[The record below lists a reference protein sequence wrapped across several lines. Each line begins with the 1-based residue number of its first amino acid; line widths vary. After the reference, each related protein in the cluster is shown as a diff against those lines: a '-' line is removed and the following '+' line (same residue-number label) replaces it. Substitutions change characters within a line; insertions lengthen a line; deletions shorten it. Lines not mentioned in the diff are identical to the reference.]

1 MQSGIPYLAEGTG
14 YKFADSLTSGSSRS
28 ESEQNPSIVIMSDP
42 ELQSLLNDDTDQ
54 ATQQPQRKNDTATID
69 KVNEVF
75 TMFKTYL
82 EEKIDEKGRQLELK
96 DKAEKEVV
104 QLNFKG
110 NQKQYKLNTKV
121 DVMLDAIETANLADN
136 GNPRITTLVN
146 DAKGLLKRSLQKLI
160 KFADRNKDGWKVVEE
175 YELDEIASDSE
186 DEKRLKRA
194 KEAASRKRRQ
204 NLLQLPDCNKRHRFN
219 SEADQ
224 TLFVLSVSCSDCARI
239 LMILC
244 IFYLSGSTANPP
256 ITCVSLIYL
265 RNLS

>member
-1 MQSGIPYLAEGTG
+1 MLQSGIPYLAVGTG
-14 YKFADSLTSGSSRS
+14 YKFLDSLTSGSSRS
-28 ESEQNPSIVIMSDP
+28 ESKQNPSIVIMSDP

-54 ATQQPQRKNDTATID
+54 ATQRPQRKNDTDAND

-96 DKAEKEVV
+96 GKAEKEVV

-110 NQKQYKLNTKV
+110 NQKQYELNAKV
-121 DVMLDAIETANLADN
+121 DAVLDAIETANLADN

-146 DAKGLLKRSLQKLI
+146 DAKGLLKRRQKLI
-160 KFADRNKDGWKVVEE
+160 KIADRNKDGWKVVEE
-175 YELDEIASDSE
+175 YESDEIASDSE

-194 KEAASRKRRQ
+194 KEAAGRKRRQ
-204 NLLQLPDCNKRHRFN
+204 SLLQLPDRNKRQRFT

-224 TLFVLSVSCSDCARI
+224 TLFR
-239 LMILC
+239 
-244 IFYLSGSTANPP
+244 GK
-256 ITCVSLIYL
+256 
-265 RNLS
+265 R